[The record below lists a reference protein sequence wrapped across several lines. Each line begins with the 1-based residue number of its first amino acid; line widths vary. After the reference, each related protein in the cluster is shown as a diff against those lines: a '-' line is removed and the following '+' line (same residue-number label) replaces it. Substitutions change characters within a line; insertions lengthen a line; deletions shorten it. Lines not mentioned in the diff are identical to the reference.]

1 MTELPPLVQGTV
13 CLSCCPCFKSPFPLT
28 VGAIAVEAMKIAAEI
43 CIYTNDQICLEEL
56 EEQMKA
62 LTPQEIC

>member
-1 MTELPPLVQGTV
+1 
-13 CLSCCPCFKSPFPLT
+13 

-56 EEQMKA
+56 GGNK
-62 LTPQEIC
+62 